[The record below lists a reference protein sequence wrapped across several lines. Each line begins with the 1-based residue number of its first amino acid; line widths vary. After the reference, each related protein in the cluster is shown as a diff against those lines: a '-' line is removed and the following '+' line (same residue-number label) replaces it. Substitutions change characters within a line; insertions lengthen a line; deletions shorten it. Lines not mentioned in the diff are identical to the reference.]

1 MKCSVCGY
9 ENSRVID
16 SRTTDEGRSIRRRRE
31 CEKCSF
37 RFTTF
42 ERSQLA
48 NLLVEK
54 RDGTAEP
61 YDREKLEK
69 GILIA
74 CGKRPV
80 SMVAIREQL
89 SQLEEKWG
97 REQIVRS
104 DKIGEDVIEMLLE
117 LDHVAFI
124 RFASVYREVEDLDAF
139 KKEFKNWI
147 GGRNN
152 SNQKS

>member
-1 MKCSVCGY
+1 MKCSVCGS
-9 ENSRVID
+9 ENSKVID
-16 SRTTDEGRSIRRRRE
+16 SRTTDEGRAIRRRRE
-31 CEKCSF
+31 CEDCEF

-42 ERSQLA
+42 ERLQSV

-80 SMVAIREQL
+80 SVLAIREKL

-97 REQIVRS
+97 REQIVRA
-104 DKIGEDVIEMLLE
+104 DRIGEDVIEMLLE
-117 LDHVAFI
+117 TDPVAFI
-124 RFASVYREVEDLDAF
+124 RFASVYKEIADVDTF
-139 KKEFKNWI
+139 KKEFQHWI
-147 GGRNN
+147 SGRT
-152 SNQKS
+152 SPGQKS

>member
-1 MKCSVCGY
+1 MKCSVCGS
-9 ENSRVID
+9 ENSKVID
-16 SRTTDEGRSIRRRRE
+16 SRTTNEGRAIRRRRE
-31 CEKCSF
+31 CEDCEF

-42 ERSQLA
+42 ERLQSV

-80 SMVAIREQL
+80 SVLAIREKL

-97 REQIVRS
+97 KEQIVRA
-104 DKIGEDVIEMLLE
+104 DRIGEDVIEMLLE
-117 LDHVAFI
+117 TDPVAFI
-124 RFASVYREVEDLDAF
+124 RFASVYKEIADVDAF
-139 KKEFKNWI
+139 KKEFQHWI
-147 GGRNN
+147 SGRNGPG
-152 SNQKS
+152 QKS

>member
-1 MKCSVCGY
+1 MKCSACGH
-9 ENSRVID
+9 ENSKVID

-31 CEKCSF
+31 CEKCGF

-80 SMVAIREQL
+80 SMLAIREQL
-89 SQLEEKWG
+89 SQLEEKWSKD
-97 REQIVRS
+97 QIVRA
-104 DKIGEDVIEMLLE
+104 DQIGEDVIEMLLHV
-117 LDHVAFI
+117 DPVAFI
-124 RFASVYREVEDLDAF
+124 RFASVYREIQDVETF
-139 KKEFKNWI
+139 KKELKNWMA
-147 GGRNN
+147 GRN
-152 SNQKS
+152 SPGQKS

>member
-9 ENSRVID
+9 ENSKVID

-31 CEKCSF
+31 CEKCAF

-42 ERSQLA
+42 ERLQSA

-80 SMVAIREQL
+80 SMTAIREQL

-104 DKIGEDVIEMLLE
+104 DKIGEAVIEMLLE
-117 LDHVAFI
+117 IDHVAFL
-124 RFASVYREVEDLDAF
+124 RFASVYREVEDIDEF
-139 KKEFKNWI
+139 KKEFKAWL

-152 SNQKS
+152 PGQKS

>member
-1 MKCSVCGY
+1 MKCPACGD
-9 ENSRVID
+9 ENSKVID

-31 CEKCSF
+31 CEKCAF

-42 ERSQLA
+42 ERSQSA

-80 SMVAIREQL
+80 SVVAIRENL

-97 REQIVRS
+97 KDQIVRA
-104 DKIGEDVIEMLLE
+104 DKIGEDVIEMLLHI
-117 LDHVAFI
+117 DPVAFI
-124 RFASVYREVEDLDAF
+124 RFASVYREISDVDTF

-147 GGRNN
+147 AGRN
-152 SNQKS
+152 SPGEKS

>member
-1 MKCSVCGY
+1 MKCPACGD
-9 ENSRVID
+9 ENSKVID

-31 CEKCSF
+31 CEECAF

-42 ERSQLA
+42 ERSQSA

-80 SMVAIREQL
+80 SVAAMREQL

-97 REQIVRS
+97 KEQIVRA
-104 DKIGEDVIEMLLE
+104 DRIGEDVIEMLLHI
-117 LDHVAFI
+117 DHVAFI
-124 RFASVYREVEDLDAF
+124 RFASVYREISDVDTF

-147 GGRNN
+147 AGRN
-152 SNQKS
+152 SPGEKS

>member
-9 ENSRVID
+9 ENSKVID

-31 CEKCSF
+31 CEKCAF

-42 ERSQLA
+42 ERLQSA

-80 SMVAIREQL
+80 SMTAIREQL

-104 DKIGEDVIEMLLE
+104 DTIGEAVIEMLLE
-117 LDHVAFI
+117 LDHVAFL
-124 RFASVYREVEDLDAF
+124 RFASVYREVEDIDTF
-139 KKEFKNWI
+139 KKEFKTWL

-152 SNQKS
+152 SKQKS

>member
-1 MKCSVCGY
+1 MKCTACGDQ
-9 ENSRVID
+9 NSKVID

-31 CEKCSF
+31 CEKCGF

-42 ERSQLA
+42 ERAQSA

-61 YDREKLEK
+61 YDRKKLEK

-80 SMVAIREQL
+80 SMAAIREQL

-97 REQIVRS
+97 KEQIVRA
-104 DKIGEDVIEMLLE
+104 DRVGEDVIEMLLNI
-117 LDHVAFI
+117 DHVAFI
-124 RFASVYREVEDLDAF
+124 RFASVYREIEDVDAF

-147 GGRNN
+147 AGRN
-152 SNQKS
+152 SSGQKS

>member
-1 MKCSVCGY
+1 MCGY
-9 ENSRVID
+9 ENSKVID
-16 SRTTDEGRSIRRRRE
+16 SRVTDEGRSIRRRRE
-31 CEKCSF
+31 CEKCAF

-42 ERSQLA
+42 ERSQSA

-80 SMVAIREQL
+80 SIGAIREQL

-104 DKIGEDVIEMLLE
+104 DKIGEAVIEMLLE
-117 LDHVAFI
+117 LDHVAFL
-124 RFASVYREVEDLDAF
+124 RFASVYRDIEDLDTF

-147 GGRNN
+147 DGKNN
-152 SNQKS
+152 FKQKG